1 MKMIKKLKVRLK
13 RMLLSKS
20 DCTITREERCLM
32 VIVRKLL
39 NLIGSELYMNI
50 QGVDEI
56 YIVSED
62 KTVFVCIDYNS
73 NTAKVINHHFGYDL
87 KISNR
92 VLNYILNIFYAEAKK
107 RRDQMK
113 DEYRSNIQ
121 YSLSTVITNLSKLSK
136 NETHTDS

>member
-1 MKMIKKLKVRLK
+1 MIKKLKVRLK

-20 DCTITREERCLM
+20 DCNITREERCLM
-32 VIVRKLL
+32 IIVRKLL
-39 NLIGSELYMNI
+39 NLVGSELYMNI
-50 QGVDEI
+50 PGVDEI

-73 NTAKVINHHFGYDL
+73 DTAKVINHHFGYDL

-92 VLNYILNIFYAEAKK
+92 ALDYILNAFYAEAKK
-107 RRDQMK
+107 RRDKMK
-113 DEYRSNIQ
+113 DEYRSNIH
-121 YSLSTVITNLSKLSK
+121 YSLSTVITNLSNLSK

>member
-1 MKMIKKLKVRLK
+1 
-13 RMLLSKS
+13 MLLSKS
-20 DCTITREERCLM
+20 DCNITREERCLM

-39 NLIGSELYMNI
+39 NLVGSELYMNI
-50 QGVDEI
+50 PGVDEI

-73 NTAKVINHHFGYDL
+73 DTAKVINHHFGYDL

-92 VLNYILNIFYAEAKK
+92 VLDHILNIFYAEAKK
-107 RRDQMK
+107 RRDKMK
-113 DEYRSNIQ
+113 DEYRSNIH
-121 YSLSTVITNLSKLSK
+121 YSLSTVITNLSNLSK

>member
-1 MKMIKKLKVRLK
+1 
-13 RMLLSKS
+13 MLLSKS
-20 DCTITREERCLM
+20 DCTITKEERCLM

-50 QGVDEI
+50 PGVYEI
-56 YIVSED
+56 YIVSAD
-62 KTVFVCIDYNS
+62 KTVFVCIDSDS

-107 RRDQMK
+107 RRDKMK

-121 YSLSTVITNLSKLSK
+121 YSLSTVITNLSNLSK

>member
-1 MKMIKKLKVRLK
+1 
-13 RMLLSKS
+13 MLLSKS

-87 KISNR
+87 KISSR